1 MTIDTILYEI
11 NGGQSG
17 IALMGEGRLKELEF
31 ANGNRAAEGN
41 VYLGKVARK
50 LDLAHQKVGFFVD
63 IDDSR
68 EAFLNADEYG
78 LKDLNISEGQSIVV
92 QVSQEQRAEK
102 GAKVVRAVQLVGE
115 HIVYCPY
122 RLTVE
127 ASSRIEDKQTLEEY
141 KEKVLEN
148 TTGQEG
154 WILRTS
160 SVEVPFEVIAREM
173 ENLRNTYDSLR
184 VKARN
189 AKAPALLYARE
200 NPLFEHIKRHGES
213 LRKII
218 LNSRNVESELKEKFG
233 DKYAVEIVSEPFDK
247 YGVEDAISEALQ
259 KTVKLPSGGR
269 VIIEETKACV
279 AVDVD
284 SGDDKGHG
292 SISHLNEEAAYEI
305 ARQIRLR
312 NLSGKILIDFAGSS
326 EYKFLK
332 PVIEILE
339 QELAKDSNKSRV
351 MGLSKAGMVE
361 ILRVRRRP
369 TLSDLMTEECEACQG
384 TGRVAR

>member
-17 IALMGEGRLKELEF
+17 IALMGEGRLKELDF
-31 ANGNRAAEGN
+31 VNGGRAAEGN
-41 VYLGKVARK
+41 IYLGKVVRK
-50 LDLAHQKVGFFVD
+50 LDLAHQKVGFFID
-63 IDDSR
+63 IADGR

-92 QVSQEQRAEK
+92 QVAQEQRAEK

-127 ASSRIEDKQTLEEY
+127 ASSRIEDKQTLDEY

-160 SVEVPFEVIAREM
+160 SVEVPFEVIAKEM
-173 ENLRNTYDSLR
+173 EELRDTYDSLR

-200 NPLFEHIKRHGES
+200 NPLFEHIKRHAET

-233 DKYAVEIVSEPFDK
+233 DKYSIEINNEPFEE
-247 YGVEDAISEALQ
+247 YGIEEAISEALQ

-305 ARQIRLR
+305 AHQIRLR

-326 EYKFLK
+326 EYKFIK

-339 QELAKDSNKSRV
+339 QELVKDSNKSRV

-369 TLSDLMTEECEACQG
+369 TLSDLMTEECETCQG